1 MAKHWQVSFL
11 EHYHAKREK
20 EHKREEKR
28 KKGKRYQDVRF
39 PEYHHT
45 KKKEGK
51 RHQQAS
57 FSEYYHAKKRKG
69 KVRSGKMLDLK
80 LDPKATKVEF

>member
-45 KKKEGK
+45 KKKK
-51 RHQQAS
+51 AS
-57 FSEYYHAKKRKG
+57 AGQLLRILSRKKEKRKSA
-69 KVRSGKMLDLK
+69 VRQNAGSQIG
-80 LDPKATKVEF
+80 PKSHKG